1 MTEPAATT
9 SATTRTSGKA
19 IASLVLGIVSL
30 FLFGVI
36 AGVLA
41 IVLGVQAR
49 KEIERDPTVGGRGL
63 AAAGMVLGIIGVVLW
78 AIIILIWI

>member
-1 MTEPAATT
+1 VTEPVATAPT
-9 SATTRTSGKA
+9 TTRTSGRA

-41 IVLGVQAR
+41 IVFGVQAR
-49 KEIERDPTVGGRGL
+49 KETQRDPTVGGRGL
-63 AAAGMVLGIIGVVLW
+63 ATAGMILGIIGVVLW
-78 AIIILIWI
+78 AIIILILI